1 MAKRDQDFLRAIDTH
16 VRTYSTLPPED
27 TEALLALAWR
37 GARGSENKKLKAEI
51 ERLRVENIQMRFALG
66 YPMPA
71 DLERHV
77 LPSNPFQC
85 GVCDA
90 RRKAAMDAIIEADR
104 ELI

>member
-1 MAKRDQDFLRAIDTH
+1 MTWSELTERLRDLAAIDNCQA
-16 VRTYSTLPPED
+16 SL
-27 TEALLALAWR
+27 EAA
-37 GARGSENKKLKAEI
+37 AEI

-90 RRKAAMDAIIEADR
+90 RRKAAMDAIIDADR